1 MTGVVV
7 DTSAVVAI
15 LLGEPDADD
24 VLAALGQSDPRLVS
38 AATLVELGI
47 VLEAR
52 LGPAGTGIADRFWR
66 DGGIEVVD
74 FDRTQADRALEGW
87 RRFGKGRHPAGL
99 NLGDCFAY
107 GLAVTTGHP
116 VLCVG
121 DDFARTDAEVRP
133 ARGPRRARDQ

>member
-7 DTSAVVAI
+7 DTSAAVAI
-15 LLGEPDADD
+15 LLGEPAAEDL
-24 VLAALGQSDPRLVS
+24 LAALAGGEPRLVS

-52 LGPAGTGIADRFWR
+52 LGPAGSGIVDRFVR

-74 FDRTQADRALEGW
+74 FDRTHADRALEGW

-107 GLAVTTGHP
+107 GLAVAGGHP

-121 DDFARTDAEVRP
+121 DDFARTDAGVVPPVEL
-133 ARGPRRARDQ
+133 GTGD

>member
-1 MTGVVV
+1 VTGLVV

-15 LLGEPDADD
+15 LLDESDAPDL
-24 VLAALGQSDPRLVS
+24 LAALGQGDPRLLS

-52 LGPAGTGIADRFWR
+52 LGPAGSGIAERFVR

-87 RRFGKGRHPAGL
+87 RRFGEGRHPVGL
-99 NLGDCFAY
+99 NLGDCYSY
-107 GLAVTTGHP
+107 GLAVATGYP

-121 DDFARTDAEVRP
+121 EDFARTDIEVLPSRES
-133 ARGPRRARDQ
+133 GSSGY

>member
-7 DTSAVVAI
+7 DTSAAVAI
-15 LLGEPDADD
+15 LLSEPEAGGL
-24 VLAALGQSDPRLVS
+24 VAALGDGDPRLVS

-52 LGPAGTGIADRFWR
+52 LGPAGGGIADRFVR
-66 DGGIEVVD
+66 EGGIEVVE

-107 GLAVTTGHP
+107 GLGVATGCP
-116 VLCVG
+116 VLCTG
-121 DDFARTDAEVRP
+121 NDFARTDVEVLP
-133 ARGPRRARDQ
+133 PRHL

>member
-24 VLAALGQSDPRLVS
+24 LLSILAAAGPRLLS

-52 LGPAGTGIADRFWR
+52 LGSEATGIAGRFVRDSGIDVVALDRP
-66 DGGIEVVD
+66 
-74 FDRTQADRALEGW
+74 QADRSLEGW

-99 NLGDCFAY
+99 NLGDCYAY
-107 GLAVTTGHP
+107 GLAATTGYP

-121 DDFARTDAEVRP
+121 SDFARTDVGVLPDPDADD
-133 ARGPRRARDQ
+133 A